1 MAHQRYQRE
10 IEEILD
16 QVSEEPPAETGSRR
30 RPRVGRAK
38 SEVRSEGSPRPRLTF
53 DFSPGRLFLIGAGLL
68 VGSLLLAAFGF
79 GFAAPFAWIG
89 VGLFVV
95 AYLRF
100 FTKPR
105 RSVDRMWRGQSIEDP
120 PQPSAPQ
127 RWWRWIT
134 GG

>member
-1 MAHQRYQRE
+1 MAQNRYQRE

-16 QVSEEPPAETGSRR
+16 QVNEEPPAATKARR
-30 RPRVGRAK
+30 GPRRAT
-38 SEVRSEGSPRPRLTF
+38 SEVRPGGPPRLRPAF
-53 DFSPGRLFLIGAGLL
+53 DFSSGRLFLIGAGLL
-68 VGSLLLAAFGF
+68 VAAGAFMWAGF
-79 GFAAPFAWIG
+79 AFAAPLAWVGI
-89 VGLFVV
+89 GLFIV
-95 AYLRF
+95 AYIRF

-120 PQPSAPQ
+120 PSPSAPA

>member
-16 QVSEEPPAETGSRR
+16 HVNEESPADTGSRR
-30 RPRVGRAK
+30 RPRAGRAK
-38 SEVRSEGSPRPRLTF
+38 SEVRPEGSPRLRLAF
-53 DFSPGRLFLIGAGLL
+53 DFSPGRLFLIGAGML
-68 VGSLLLAAFGF
+68 VASLVLAAFGF
-79 GFAAPFAWIG
+79 GFAALLAWIG
-89 VGLFVV
+89 IGLFVV
-95 AYLRF
+95 AYVRF
-100 FTKPR
+100 FVKPR

>member
-1 MAHQRYQRE
+1 MAHERYQRE

-16 QVSEEPPAETGSRR
+16 QVNEEAPAATKSRR
-30 RPRVGRAK
+30 GARGATSDVRPSG
-38 SEVRSEGSPRPRLTF
+38 PPRLRPSF
-53 DFSPGRLFLIGAGLL
+53 DFSPGRLAVIGAVLLL
-68 VGSLLLAAFGF
+68 VAVVLLTFGL
-79 GFAAPFAWIG
+79 GFAAPFAWVGI
-89 VGLFVV
+89 GLFVV
-95 AYLRF
+95 AYIRF

-120 PQPSAPQ
+120 PSPSAPA

>member
-1 MAHQRYQRE
+1 MAHQRYERE
-10 IEEILD
+10 IEEILG
-16 QVSEEPPAETGSRR
+16 QVNEEAPAATKSRR
-30 RPRVGRAK
+30 GARRATSDVRPAG
-38 SEVRSEGSPRPRLTF
+38 PRLRPAF

-68 VGSLLLAAFGF
+68 VVAVVLLSMGF

-89 VGLFVV
+89 IGLFVV

-120 PQPSAPQ
+120 PSPSAPS

-134 GG
+134 GR

>member
-16 QVSEEPPAETGSRR
+16 QVNEEAPAATKSRR
-30 RPRVGRAK
+30 GPRRAT
-38 SEVRSEGSPRPRLTF
+38 SEVRPGGSPRLRPAF

-68 VGSLLLAAFGF
+68 VGSLVLMAVGF
-79 GFAAPFAWIG
+79 GYAAPFAWIG
-89 VGLFVV
+89 IGLFVV
-95 AYLRF
+95 AYIRF

-120 PQPSAPQ
+120 PSPSAPA

>member
-16 QVSEEPPAETGSRR
+16 QVNEEAPAATKSRRGPRRATSEAQPGGPPRLRPPA
-30 RPRVGRAK
+30 
-38 SEVRSEGSPRPRLTF
+38 F
-53 DFSPGRLFLIGAGLL
+53 DSSSGRLFVIGAALL
-68 VGSLLLAAFGF
+68 VASLALSLVGF
-79 GFAAPFAWIG
+79 GFAAPFAWVGI
-89 VGLFVV
+89 GLFVV
-95 AYLRF
+95 AYIRF

-120 PQPSAPQ
+120 PSPSAPA

>member
-16 QVSEEPPAETGSRR
+16 QVNEEPADKTGSRR
-30 RPRVGRAK
+30 RPRSGRAG
-38 SEVRSEGSPRPRLTF
+38 SEVRPEGSPRPRLAF
-53 DFSPGRLFLIGAGLL
+53 DFSPGRLFLIGAGML
-68 VGSLLLAAFGF
+68 VAALVLSVFGF
-79 GFAAPFAWIG
+79 VFAAVFAWIG
-89 VGLFVV
+89 IGLFVV
-95 AYLRF
+95 AYIRYF
-100 FTKPR
+100 ARPR

-120 PQPSAPQ
+120 PQPSAPS